1 MQASFIPQCLR
12 CNQLHKVDATKQ
24 NKHMR
29 LIKRQRRT
37 SKVTLNVV
45 ANICS
50 SGQLSQRAIKDQVLL
65 HCKAQNIITEPDQLS
80 YV

>member
-12 CNQLHKVDATKQ
+12 CNQLHTVDATKQ
-24 NKHMR
+24 HKYMR

-45 ANICS
+45 TNICS